1 VLSGLKSR
9 RARQIAFLVVGVTT
23 PIGVLA
29 VNGAAFLM
37 AHLAEFRVLIAVCA
51 LVSSL
56 FLNGLTAWLALRLA
70 SRRAP
75 DIYREYRRWLIGLA
89 AIIVVVSSV
98 FAAYLTYLGMQDPRH
113 LPNRI
118 AVVTAGVLL
127 LVPVAFYYT
136 DLYLERRKV
145 EAEIQ
150 ALERRESPSRRRRA
164 LRG

>member
-1 VLSGLKSR
+1 MLSGLSSR
-9 RARQIAFLVVGVTT
+9 RARQIAFLVVAVTT

-29 VNGAAFLM
+29 VNGAAFVM
-37 AHLAEFRVLIAVCA
+37 THLAEFRVGIAVCA

-75 DIYREYRRWLIGLA
+75 DIYVEYRRWLIGLA
-89 AIIVVVSSV
+89 AVIVVISSG
-98 FAAYLTYLGMQDPRH
+98 FAAYFTYLGMEDPRH

-118 AVVTAGVLL
+118 AVITAGVLL
-127 LVPVAFYYT
+127 LVPVALYYV
-136 DLYLERRKV
+136 DLYLERKGTAV
-145 EAEIQ
+145 
-150 ALERRESPSRRRRA
+150 LTLDGRRHSPSRRRRA

>member
-1 VLSGLKSR
+1 VLSVLRSR

-29 VNGAAFLM
+29 VNGAAFVM
-37 AHLAEFRVLIAVCA
+37 AHLAAFRVGIAVCA

-89 AIIVVVSSV
+89 AIIVVVSSG
-98 FAAYLTYLGMQDPRH
+98 FAAYFTYLGMGDARH

-118 AVVTAGVLL
+118 AVITAGVLL
-127 LVPVAFYYT
+127 LVPVVFYYV
-136 DLYLERRKV
+136 DLYLERRG
-145 EAEIQ
+145 AAILTLDRSQ
-150 ALERRESPSRRRRA
+150 SPSRRRRA

>member
-1 VLSGLKSR
+1 MIPSLRSR

-23 PIGVLA
+23 PIGILA
-29 VNGAAFLM
+29 VNGAAFVM
-37 AHLAEFRVLIAVCA
+37 AHLAAFRVVIAVCA

-70 SRRAP
+70 GHRAP

-89 AIIVVVSSV
+89 SMVVVVSSI
-98 FAAYLTYLGMQDPRH
+98 FAAYLTYLGMEDPRH

-118 AVVTAGVLL
+118 AVITASVLL

-136 DLYLERRKV
+136 DLYLQRRRG
-145 EAEIQ
+145 EAEIL
-150 ALERRESPSRRRRA
+150 ALKRSQSPSHRRRA
-164 LRG
+164 LRS